1 MREPD
6 VLKTISGVRRVELRR
21 WVARGWVAPERRD
34 GDYWFRE
41 IDIAR
46 VQLVVQIRR
55 DMAVSEDGVPT
66 VLSLID
72 QVYGLRNELRR
83 VGQAIEAQPDAVRKA
98 IVEHARENS

>member
-6 VLKTISGVRRVELRR
+6 VLKAVSGIRPVELRR
-21 WVARGWVAPERRD
+21 WIERGWVLPERRD

-41 IDIAR
+41 IDVAR

-55 DMAVSEDGVPT
+55 DMAVAEDGVPT
-66 VLSLID
+66 VLSLLD

-83 VGQAIEAQPDAVRKA
+83 VGQAIEAQPTEVRKA
-98 IVEHARENS
+98 ITEHVRRNS